1 MITPLTTQELFLL
14 FTCDEWKSRDS
25 RRLRG
30 IFATLLQAKQA
41 IFVLAE
47 NEVISNVDSEILQ
60 AQMSCDAIN
69 TNIPEIRVTRSYLGE
84 FEPEGGFIA

>member
-1 MITPLTTQELFLL
+1 MCESLTAQELFLL

-41 IFVLAE
+41 IFVLVE
-47 NEVISNVDSEILQ
+47 NEVISSVDSEMLQ
-60 AQMSCDAIN
+60 AQESCDAIN
-69 TNIPEIRVTRSYLGE
+69 TNIPEVMVFRSYLGE
-84 FEPEGGFIA
+84 FESEGGFIV